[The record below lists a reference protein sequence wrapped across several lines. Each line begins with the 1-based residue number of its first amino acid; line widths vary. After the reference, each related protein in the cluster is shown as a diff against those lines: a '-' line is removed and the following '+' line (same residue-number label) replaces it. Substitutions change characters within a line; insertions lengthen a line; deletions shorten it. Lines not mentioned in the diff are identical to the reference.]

1 MRMGFPKSGQFVEL
15 FEPLKGIPYDSDGRQ
30 GSSVLVSFARHGRS
44 KPQSFPSRHGGT
56 GMTGVS
62 KGIPPQ
68 MTPTVGGSRRF
79 VYQAETLYNKRNQLG
94 CWRRY
99 ETRTVTVEANGSG
112 IRIRPVFLSAGGG
125 ATSSNCPRAHH
136 ATCGHGEARHPARE
150 HPPAGA
156 PRI

>member
-1 MRMGFPKSGQFVEL
+1 MVT
-15 FEPLKGIPYDSDGRQ
+15 DGR
-30 GSSVLVSFARHGRS
+30 GARYWCHLRDMGARS
-44 KPQSFPSRHGGT
+44 RSHSRPAMAGGIYSANLRRCAVDGLDSSRHGGT

-62 KGIPPQ
+62 KGIPSQ
-68 MTPTVGGSRRF
+68 MTPTAGGSPRF
-79 VYQAETLYNKRNQLG
+79 VYQAETIYNKRNQLG
-94 CWRRY
+94 CWRRH

-125 ATSSNCPRAHH
+125 ATSSNCPCAHH
-136 ATCGHGEARHPARE
+136 ATCGHGEARHTARE